1 MGTWYMDVAKNKKD
15 NMQVINLRSSEIDEV
30 LSQPPAW
37 LVSWGITVFF
47 FVILVLIA
55 VSWFVKYPDLVSGS
69 MQIVGDEFPKSVNAK
84 SDGKLTR
91 LFSKEGDLVQKGQHL
106 AFLESTA
113 NADEV
118 LQLESVVDSLI
129 KCSQHNELA
138 KMYNSQMPF
147 YFQLGEL
154 QKSFQTFQDSY
165 VRAKALLRGGA
176 FDQKQNALN
185 EDLIQLSMLE
195 NNLNTQ
201 IINHRSDL
209 ELSEADLRMNRKLH
223 REKVIA
229 DVEMRRS
236 QSFFIAKKQVFDQA
250 QTNLNN
256 NGMAQNQKRQELL
269 ELKKT
274 RTELKNGLLQAINT
288 LKSDIESWKQRFV
301 AAAPASGK
309 VSFLMPLQ
317 EGQTVKTGQELFY
330 VMPQNSGFHGEMRVG
345 QYNFGKIR
353 PQQSVIV
360 KLPSY
365 PSQEFG
371 SIEGKI
377 ASISELPK
385 DSTYLVRVAF
395 PKGLLTSLKKKLPFR
410 NGTTATGEIITEDL
424 RLIERLF
431 YNFKKALV
439 R

>member
-1 MGTWYMDVAKNKKD
+1 MPDYSPSSNGHATENEA
-15 NMQVINLRSSEIDEV
+15 INLRSSEVDEV

-47 FVILVLIA
+47 FVLLVLLA
-55 VSWFVKYPDLVSGS
+55 VGWFIRYPDLVSGN

-84 SDGKLTR
+84 SDGKLTK

-113 NADEV
+113 NPDEV
-118 LQLESVVDSLI
+118 LQLELIIDSLV
-129 KCSQHNELA
+129 KCGQHNELA
-138 KMYNSQMPF
+138 KMYGLQLSF

-165 VRAKALLRGGA
+165 VRAKALLKGGA
-176 FDQKQNALN
+176 FDLKQAALEN
-185 EDLIQLSMLE
+185 DLTQFLILE

-201 IINHRSDL
+201 VINHKSDL
-209 ELSEADLRMNRKLH
+209 ELSEADLIMNRKLH
-223 REKVIA
+223 TEKVIA

-236 QSFFIAKKQVFDQA
+236 QSIYIAKKQVFDQA
-250 QTNLNN
+250 QTNFNN
-256 NGMAQNQKRQELL
+256 NGVAQNQKRQELL
-269 ELKKT
+269 ELEKN
-274 RTELKNGLLQAINT
+274 RTELQNGLLQAINT
-288 LKSDIESWKQRFV
+288 LKSDIEAWKQRFV

-330 VMPQNSGFHGEMRVG
+330 VMPQAAGFHGEMYVG
-345 QYNFGKIR
+345 QYNFGKIQR
-353 PQQSVIV
+353 GQEVIV

-365 PSQEFG
+365 PFQEFG
-371 SIEGKI
+371 SVEGKI
-377 ASISELPK
+377 TSISALPK
-385 DSTYLVRVAF
+385 DSIYLVKVIF
-395 PKGLLTSLKKKLPFR
+395 PVGLLTSSKKQLPFK
-410 NGTTATGEIITEDL
+410 NGMTATGEIITKDL
-424 RLIERLF
+424 RLVERLF
-431 YNFKKALV
+431 YGFRKMLK